1 MRTGLWRIA
10 EWREWMRRLMALTAC
25 AAGVLLV
32 TGGEVAAQ
40 TTVSGSPSRVSA
52 PFVIRGLAFDS
63 LRNAPLDGALI
74 TATRT
79 GATHSA
85 MSDSLGRFELALDSG
100 AYSISL
106 QHANIDSLGLTGVS
120 RSFVARASGDVLIA
134 AVPSFATM
142 WRTACGASPAPRDS
156 GFVFGNVSEAD
167 GRTHAANAQVH
178 IAWLD
183 FGMTRTK
190 QRELTQQRMGGVVQT
205 EANGSY
211 AICGIP
217 VDKAM
222 RMRATRDSISTDPI
236 NVISSPTRVQRR
248 DFVLPAAG
256 DSSLR
261 GAVSGVLTT
270 STGEPMTNASVTTG
284 NGTQV
289 RTDSLGRFLLRD
301 VPVGTQQIDVRSI
314 GLTPQSIVVDV
325 TTSDTVFVTL
335 RVSKVQVLETVRT
348 EASAVRMRYMADYEQ
363 RQRAGWGRYLD
374 STALGKLNIMSSVYA
389 QFPSTI
395 IQRGMLYLPG
405 NPVRGPCVAGVMIDG
420 RRADQDEL
428 QMYRPSDLAAVEM
441 YTREQYIPSELM
453 KTTRTAGGGCGLIVV
468 WTKAAWP

>member
-1 MRTGLWRIA
+1 MRTVLCGIA
-10 EWREWMRRLMALTAC
+10 DWMVRARRTALCVAC
-25 AAGVLLV
+25 VALAPVK
-32 TGGEVAAQ
+32 EIAAQ
-40 TTVSGSPSRVSA
+40 SSTAGGATNTAA
-52 PFVIRGLAFDS
+52 PFVIRGTAFDS
-63 LRNAPLDGALI
+63 LRNAPLDGAII

-79 GATHSA
+79 GTTRSA
-85 MSDSLGRFELALDSG
+85 MSDSLGHFELALDSG
-100 AYSISL
+100 AYNVTL
-106 QHANIDSLGLTGVS
+106 QHANIDSLGLAGVS
-120 RSFVARASGDVLIA
+120 RPFVARSAADLLVT
-134 AVPSFATM
+134 AVPSFATL
-142 WRTACGASPAPRDS
+142 WRIACGTAPVPRDS
-156 GFVFGNVSEAD
+156 GFVFGSVSEAD
-167 GRTHAANAQVH
+167 GRTHAANAEVH

-183 FGMTRTK
+183 FGMVRSK
-190 QRELTQQRMGGVVQT
+190 RSELTQQRMGGVVHT

-222 RMRATRDSISTDPI
+222 RMRAARDSISTDPI
-236 NVISSPTRVQRR
+236 DIISSTTRVQRR

-256 DSSLR
+256 DGSLR

-270 STGEPMTNASVTTG
+270 STGEPMINASVTTG
-284 NGTQV
+284 NGTQA

-325 TTSDTVFVTL
+325 TTNDTAFVTM

-348 EASAVRMRYMADYEQ
+348 EVSAIRLRYMADYEQ
-363 RQRAGWGRYLD
+363 RQRAGWGKYLD
-374 STALGKLNIMSSVYA
+374 STILGKFNIMSSVYA

-395 IQRGMLYLPG
+395 IQKGMLYLPG
-405 NPVRGPCVAGVMIDG
+405 NPVRGPCVARVMIDG
-420 RRADQDEL
+420 RATDQDEL

-453 KTTRTAGGGCGLIVV
+453 KSTRSAGGGCGLIVV